1 LAPDSRPTEYQS
13 TNAKNFFV
21 ENRRCVLC
29 DDEAPESM
37 IHLFF
42 QCDFSQNFWWRIGEE
57 WNTELDIIDMI
68 VKAKYRSLNKFF
80 KEAMIAGCCSIW
92 N

>member
-1 LAPDSRPTEYQS
+1 MLR
-13 TNAKNFFV
+13 KNFCV
-21 ENRRCVLC
+21 ENQRCVLC

-42 QCDFSQNFWWRIGEE
+42 QCDFNQFFWWRIGEE

-68 VKAKYRSLNKFF
+68 LEAKHRSLNKFLM
-80 KEAMIAGCCSIW
+80 ETMIAGCWSI
-92 N
+92 